1 MWLFD
6 VAWQFPNW
14 IRLNLACRP
23 ITSYNVCPS
32 LGLLQDLPGD
42 VPSAIQRQEEKRMHT
57 MLVKEN
63 TDRIPGKDS
72 LRCDA
77 TMLHLFC
84 KFKVHAILTQIC
96 DTTEWKQMT
105 APISYNFICFIA
117 NGLPEV
123 HAGLTRFITIL
134 MRLSGLIH
142 HDPTIVPATASMQ
155 WSQCPTKMSTKC
167 SRSARQRWWPCPRL
181 RDKHK

>member
-1 MWLFD
+1 VQLSQSQTSPLCGQTD

-23 ITSYNVCPS
+23 ITSYNDYNVCPIC
-32 LGLLQDLPGD
+32 LFCLPQDLPGD

-77 TMLHLFC
+77 TY
-84 KFKVHAILTQIC
+84 ATSILQIQGAC
-96 DTTEWKQMT
+96 NPDTNLWYDWMKANDSTYF
-105 APISYNFICFIA
+105 IYFICFIA

-123 HAGLTRFITIL
+123 HAGLTRFIPIL
-134 MRLSGLIH
+134 MRLSGL
-142 HDPTIVPATASMQ
+142 V
-155 WSQCPTKMSTKC
+155 
-167 SRSARQRWWPCPRL
+167 SRLCRL
-181 RDKHK
+181 QAACKL